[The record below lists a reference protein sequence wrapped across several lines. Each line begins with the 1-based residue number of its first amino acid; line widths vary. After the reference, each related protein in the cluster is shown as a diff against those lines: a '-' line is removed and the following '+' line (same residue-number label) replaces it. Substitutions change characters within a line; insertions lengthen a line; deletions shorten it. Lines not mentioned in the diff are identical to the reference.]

1 MKLFLSIYCCLYYG
15 TCLQEVKDAVVA
27 AVTNVTLWYSDP
39 GYLGQMEYWSENHQ
53 SMYPKTLYFKKKT

>member
-1 MKLFLSIYCCLYYG
+1 
-15 TCLQEVKDAVVA
+15 LQEVKDAVVA

-53 SMYPKTLYFKKKT
+53 SMYPKTLYFKRKLNHKIY